1 MHAYQNFSG
10 SMSCPLSY
18 SQAVGIPTS
27 PIQVSRP
34 IHAYDVPSSTSVHPK
49 VKKRREKKRLV
60 HTSQSETTNSPHVC
74 RPCAHKTHRACR
86 QGSLSLVPTGNTGRL
101 PARVVISGGK
111 LCLLAG
117 REKTCRRLSRLSC
130 HSVTVSCARLASASA
145 PTSHPGENCAI
156 VWRVC
161 PVVVEEGDA
170 RATHPLALLLE
181 HGDFTV
187 RHEAPTGIT
196 TRYWGRDAPR
206 LFAHGGTQITVCQ
219 RVWANWCAS
228 SASRTFS
235 GCGTSSHE
243 VVCALERR
251 RRLEVSYHSVG
262 VSVRPNDTAGRVVR
276 GSTARIRANGA
287 DCVSRTWL
295 RPVQALV
302 RLRIVKNGRVQMSEM
317 FSGKASLP
325 DNSYA

>member
-1 MHAYQNFSG
+1 
-10 SMSCPLSY
+10 MSCPLSY

-27 PIQVSRP
+27 PIQASRP

-60 HTSQSETTNSPHVC
+60 HTSQSETQTAPT
-74 RPCAHKTHRACR
+74 CADPVRTRHTEPADKGRSACCLQET
-86 QGSLSLVPTGNTGRL
+86 QGASRHGWSF
-101 PARVVISGGK
+101 
-111 LCLLAG
+111 LAG
-117 REKTCRRLSRLSC
+117 SCATGWARKDSRKLSRLSC
-130 HSVTVSCARLASASA
+130 HSVTVSCARLPSASA

-170 RATHPLALLLE
+170 RAIHPFALLLE

-206 LFAHGGTQITVCQ
+206 LFAYGGTQITVCQ
-219 RVWANWCAS
+219 RVLS
-228 SASRTFS
+228 SASRTLS

-243 VVCALERR
+243 VVGALERR

-302 RLRIVKNGRVQMSEM
+302 RLRIVKKRTRPDVRNVFRKGFAARQLVRV
-317 FSGKASLP
+317 GAT
-325 DNSYA
+325 